1 MSESNRARP
10 EAFDPRARRRSLLFD
25 GWTPAVLHGGLA
37 LGVVAAVAIAL
48 ALLLVAGGILPGT
61 SVGTAL
67 REGWLL
73 FYAFH
78 HAGIEVIS
86 PSLELPRHVD
96 ALIGLPSGYA
106 VDATVSV
113 AVMGGTV
120 LAAWLMYRA
129 GRAVARSTDGSP
141 FVRGIHGS
149 KVAVPYALASWAASW
164 ALNFEPRFPHTS
176 PMSVHPSHVSSLFWP
191 LAIGLAAG
199 FAGGLRSGGE
209 SVWTSDWWKGEDW
222 NRRWRGI
229 LAGALRMTVLGIG
242 LSTLGLLILGAV
254 HPHDVG
260 TYFRTV
266 FAGSSVTGAVLIVL
280 TALVLPNLAVWLLIP
295 AMGGCLE
302 VTGSAVYQPYCF
314 VGYGS
319 FLGHPLPGPPEPSG
333 FPQIGAA
340 PHAFLLLLLIPL
352 IAVLLGGL
360 RAARRAEARTRAEGA
375 LAGALAGLVFAA
387 CLAMIAALA
396 MVTTRFN
403 GPFYI
408 VSTGSLRYGPSPAA
422 AFQLGLLWGVAGGAA
437 GGWLA
442 RVRPVVRA

>member
-1 MSESNRARP
+1 MSESNAAP
-10 EAFDPRARRRSLLFD
+10 PGAFDVRARRRSLLFD
-25 GWTPAVLHGGLA
+25 GWTPAVLHGGMA
-37 LGVVAAVAIAL
+37 LVVVAAVAIAV
-48 ALLLVAGGILPGT
+48 ALLLVAGGLFPGT

-120 LAAWLMYRA
+120 LAAWLLYRG
-129 GRAVARSTDGSP
+129 GRAVADSTGGSP

-149 KVAVPYALASWAASW
+149 KVAVPYAFASWAASW
-164 ALNFEPRFPHTS
+164 ALTFEPRFPHTS
-176 PMSVHPSHVSSLFWP
+176 PMSVHPSHISSLFWP

-199 FAGGLRSGGE
+199 FAGGVRSDGE
-209 SVWTSDWWKGEDW
+209 AVWTSDWWRGDDW
-222 NRRWRGI
+222 SRRWRGI
-229 LAGALRMTVLGIG
+229 LAGAMRMTVLSLG
-242 LSTLGLLILGAV
+242 LSMLGLLALGAV

-266 FAGSSVTGAVLIVL
+266 FAGSSLAGVALIVL
-280 TALVLPNLAVWLLIP
+280 TALLLPNLAVWLLIP

-302 VTGSAVYQPYCF
+302 VSGSGVYQPYCF

-319 FLGHPLPGPPEPSG
+319 FLGHLLPGPPEPSG

-340 PHAFLLLLLIPL
+340 PPAYYLLLIIPL
-352 IAVLLGGL
+352 IAVVLGGV
-360 RAARRAEARTRAEGA
+360 RAARRAEAGTRAEGA
-375 LAGALAGLVFAA
+375 VAGALAGLVFAFF
-387 CLAMIAALA
+387 LAVIAALA
-396 MVTTRFN
+396 MASARFN
-403 GPFYI
+403 GPFYV
-408 VSTGSLRYGPSPAA
+408 VSTGSFRYGPSPAT
-422 AFQLGLLWGVAGGAA
+422 AFQLGLLWGVAGGAT

-442 RVRPVVRA
+442 RVRAVVRA